1 MEPLISVLMPVYN
14 SALFLPQAIESILA
28 QSFKNFELIIV
39 DDGSTD
45 NSLQI
50 AKSYG
55 DIDERVQVFAQSNI
69 GISKSRNRLLSLSK
83 GKYIAWMDSDDISL
97 PERLRVQYEYL
108 LTNTEVIAVG
118 VGTEFIDEDG
128 MKICQ
133 WQMPSSHDDIDN
145 AHIMGRGGAI
155 TFPSSMMLKSS
166 FDIVGEFDETVTG
179 AEDLC
184 LFLRLAELGR
194 LANVS
199 ETLYQY
205 RQHINSVSHT
215 AKQKIIED
223 NQRVI
228 KAACARRG
236 VNFKRLPVSL
246 KVSGKQETFIKW
258 GWWALMDGNVTTARK
273 YANKA
278 IYNSPYN
285 IKAWK
290 LLVCSIRGY

>member
-1 MEPLISVLMPVYN
+1 MDPLISVLMPVYN
-14 SALFLPQAIESILA
+14 SALFLPQAVESILA

-45 NSLQI
+45 GSLQI
-50 AKSYG
+50 AKSYS
-55 DIDERVQVFAQSNI
+55 DERVKVFSQSNI

-97 PERLRVQYEYL
+97 PERLEMQYDYL
-108 LTNTEVIAVG
+108 RLNDDVVALG

-133 WQMPSSHDDIDN
+133 WRTPISHDDIDN
-145 AHIMGRGGAI
+145 AHIKGQGGAI

-166 FDIVGEFDETVTG
+166 FEIVGEFDENVTG

-184 LFLRLAELGR
+184 LFLRLAEQGQ

-199 ETLYQY
+199 KTLYQY
-205 RQHINSVSHT
+205 RQHINSISH
-215 AKQKIIED
+215 ASKQKIFED
-223 NQRVI
+223 NQRVV
-228 KAACARRG
+228 KAACIRRG
-236 VNFKRLPVSL
+236 LDFKGALSDIRLPER
-246 KVSGKQETFIKW
+246 QDIYIKW

-273 YANKA
+273 YAKKA
-278 IYNSPYN
+278 IFISPLN
-285 IKAWK
+285 VKAWK
-290 LLVCSIRGY
+290 LLACSIRGY